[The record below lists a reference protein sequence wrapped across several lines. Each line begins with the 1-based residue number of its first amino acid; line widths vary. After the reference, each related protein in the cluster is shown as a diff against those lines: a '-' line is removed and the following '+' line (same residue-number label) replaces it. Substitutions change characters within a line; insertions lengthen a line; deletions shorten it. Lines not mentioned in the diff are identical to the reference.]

1 MRKIKVL
8 TLVFCSLCFLFSGCK
23 KTPEPAPSTAS
34 YGLVTGV
41 EITRSDG
48 FSRYYTDPQKIN
60 VVLEYLRLLR
70 PLGPIPPTQ
79 EALQQDS
86 YEITVHL
93 QDGSQRIH
101 RQQSDCFAAK
111 DQGFWGVIDP
121 DLGQCLPL
129 LMAQLPSDSK
139 A

>member
-1 MRKIKVL
+1 MKKKI
-8 TLVFCSLCFLFSGCK
+8 LVFLLVFPWTFLFTGCK
-23 KTPEPAPSTAS
+23 KLPAADPQSAS
-34 YGLVTGV
+34 YGLVTDIT
-41 EITRSDG
+41 ITRNDG
-48 FSRYYTDPQKIN
+48 FIRHYTDPKKVN

-70 PLGPIPPTQ
+70 PLGPIFPTQ
-79 EALQQDS
+79 EALQQYS
-86 YEITVHL
+86 YEITVRL

-129 LMAQLPSDSK
+129 LMAQLPSDSGI
-139 A
+139 